1 MITFVCCIFSGL
13 EYLDTIQLYDYRN
26 RTYSPKVCQMKSNL
40 RQKFIFAARA
50 VLYSLAAYCFI
61 FSVWTY
67 PVFIKNLI
75 DYSRYLKADVDEVCV
90 SELCKTHWLPK
101 SSTGRLKGRLD
112 YIAWYNF
119 SKMTKF
125 EALHL
130 KGQSEKLVEQIFGKP
145 TSTLTYHSP
154 RRITYNYAPL
164 PIINYVDQFQVHCKD
179 GIIQSA
185 EIFD

>member
-1 MITFVCCIFSGL
+1 
-13 EYLDTIQLYDYRN
+13 
-26 RTYSPKVCQMKSNL
+26 MKSKL

-67 PVFIKNLI
+67 PVFIQNLI
-75 DYSRYLKADVDEVCV
+75 DYSRYLKADADEVCV

-101 SSTGRLKGRLD
+101 SSTGRLNGRLD

-119 SKMTKF
+119 SKMTRF
-125 EALHL
+125 ENLHL
-130 KGQSEKLVEQIFGKP
+130 KGQSEDVIEKALGKSSIIISYDFP
-145 TSTLTYHSP
+145 HSK
-154 RRITYNYAPL
+154 TYNYH
-164 PIINYVDQFQVHCKD
+164 PIPHLAMMQFQVHCQD

-185 EIFD
+185 EMFD

>member
-1 MITFVCCIFSGL
+1 MNS
-13 EYLDTIQLYDYRN
+13 
-26 RTYSPKVCQMKSNL
+26 KL
-40 RQKFIFAARA
+40 RQKFIFAARV

-75 DYSRYLKADVDEVCV
+75 DYSRYLKADTDEVCV
-90 SELCKTHWLPK
+90 SELCRTHWLPK
-101 SSTGRLKGRLD
+101 IKTRRLKGRLD

-125 EALHL
+125 ENLHL
-130 KGQSEKLVEQIFGKP
+130 KGQSEDVIEKVLGKASIIISYNP
-145 TSTLTYHSP
+145 P
-154 RRITYNYAPL
+154 QGKTYNYH
-164 PIINYVDQFQVHCKD
+164 PIPRLAMMQFQVHCKD

-185 EIFD
+185 EMFD